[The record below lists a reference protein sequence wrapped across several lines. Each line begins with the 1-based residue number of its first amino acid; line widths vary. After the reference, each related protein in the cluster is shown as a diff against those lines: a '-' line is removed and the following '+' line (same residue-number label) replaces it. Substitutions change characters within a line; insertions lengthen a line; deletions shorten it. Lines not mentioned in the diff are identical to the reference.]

1 MYLHLINSILLNL
14 LPVWITN
21 PVLTADAGLVGGL
34 EVIPDLAQLLLQLGL
49 FRSLN
54 GGEDGG
60 ADDEVE
66 EVEDGQGEH
75 AHRTATTG
83 RHPEGWRQKYSPPDH
98 SQNPQPSES
107 AAEFSLKLPPQ
118 G

>member
-1 MYLHLINSILLNL
+1 M
-14 LPVWITN
+14 N
-21 PVLTADAGLVGGL
+21 PVLTADAGLVGSL

-83 RHPEGWRQKYSPPDH
+83 RHPEGWRQRDSPPDH
-98 SQNPQPSES
+98 PQNPQPSES